1 MIKPFC
7 FFPFKLKYTLKLSR
21 FLMMIVSRIVI
32 TTVRARKTTPKRYGG
47 QKKVIQKPQLEFKNI
62 WNKPRRHIPNN
73 VSIDAPLM
81 GNGDVTMSTGYQKNQ
96 LRFIYLK
103 MIFGVCVQKPTAYQ
117 ARG

>member
-1 MIKPFC
+1 MLGKIN
-7 FFPFKLKYTLKLSR
+7 FFILLFLLSASVR
-21 FLMMIVSRIVI
+21 GQGKVSEVALPESF
-32 TTVRARKTTPKRYGG
+32 T
-47 QKKVIQKPQLEFKNI
+47 NI
-62 WNKPRRHIPNN
+62 WANPPQHIPNN